1 MKSLLTYLLLV
12 LTLLGTSCKTGKNG
26 NPAKPGKP
34 TAEVDPGDVKPKVD
48 TRFQEKFFDAQL
60 EKSKNNYEKAY
71 SLFEACLDI
80 NPQSGAAHYEL
91 GRFDLQMKA
100 NPEAALAH
108 AKAAVASDAKNP
120 WYQMLMGDIHMAME
134 HFDLAAKSYKEV
146 AELNPSD
153 PYILEQMARA
163 QVYAGQIKEALATCD
178 EIEKVHGPYEELSMW
193 QHELW
198 LSLNQPEKAG
208 LEIENLARS
217 FPEEPRYWGI
227 AAQFY
232 SRNGMPEKAKA
243 AMEQM
248 VKSDPD
254 NGQVHFQLSEY
265 YAANGD
271 DRKSYEE
278 LKKAFETTD
287 ITIDQKIGVLLKYFS
302 LTDFNQSYLPQ
313 AYELLNLTESLHPTE
328 AKSYSIYGD
337 FLFRE
342 GRDEEALQK
351 YRKAVELDPSRSVIW
366 EQVISIDNTL
376 NDFDNMAKESAQ
388 ALELFPSIPE
398 FYYFNGIANYK
409 KKQNQQ
415 AIESL
420 NLGKELVIEDDA
432 LLCQFY
438 AALGEIYHYQND
450 HVKSDESYNKAL
462 KYQPENVYVLNN
474 YAYYLSLRK
483 TQLDR
488 AAEMALR
495 ANTIAPG
502 QPSFE
507 DTFAWI
513 LFCQGNFN
521 EALVWIEKAIS
532 HSDESSE
539 LSEHYGDILFK
550 LNRTQEAVTRWKE
563 ARQLGGG
570 SPKLEQKINEQ
581 KYIE

>member
-1 MKSLLTYLLLV
+1 MKSILTYLFVVLALV
-12 LTLLGTSCKTGKNG
+12 NTSCKSGKGG
-26 NPAKPGKP
+26 NSGKVAKPG
-34 TAEVDPGDVKPKVD
+34 TEVDPGDVKPKVD
-48 TRFQEKFFDAQL
+48 TRFQEKFFEAQL
-60 EKSKNNYEKAY
+60 EKSKNNYDKAY
-71 SLFEACLDI
+71 ASFEACLALS
-80 NPQSGAAHYEL
+80 PQNGAVHYEL
-91 GRFDLQMKA
+91 GRFDLQTKG
-100 NPEAALAH
+100 NPEGALAH
-108 AKAAVASDAKNP
+108 AKAAVASDVKNP
-120 WYQMLMGDIHMAME
+120 WYQMLLGDVYMSME
-134 HFDLAAKSYKEV
+134 NFEMAAKSYKLV

-153 PYILEQMARA
+153 PYILEQKARA

-178 EIEKVHGPYEELSMW
+178 EIEKMNGPYEELSMW

-208 LEIENLARS
+208 LEIENLAKS
-217 FPEEPRYWGI
+217 FPDEPRYWGI

-232 SRNGMPEKAKA
+232 ARNGMPEKAQK
-243 AMEQM
+243 AMEEM

-254 NGQVHFQLSEY
+254 NGQVHYQLSEF

-278 LKKAFETTD
+278 LKKAFETVD
-287 ITIDQKIGVLLKYFS
+287 ISIDQKVGVLLKYFS
-302 LTDFNQSYLPQ
+302 LTDFNQTYLPQ
-313 AYELLNLTESLHPTE
+313 AYELLNLTESLHPGE

-351 YRKAVELDPSRSVIW
+351 YRKAVELDPSKSVIW
-366 EQVISIDNTL
+366 EQIISIDNSL
-376 NDFDNMAKESAQ
+376 NDFDNMATESAK

-420 NLGKELVIEDDA
+420 LIGKELVIENDG
-432 LLCQFY
+432 LLSQFY
-438 AALGEIYHYQND
+438 SALGEIYHYQND
-450 HVKSDESYNKAL
+450 HVKSDENYNKAL
-462 KYQPENVYVLNN
+462 KYQSENVYVLNN

-483 TQLDR
+483 TRLDQ
-488 AAEMALR
+488 AAEMALK

-507 DTFAWI
+507 DTYAWI
-513 LFCQGNFN
+513 LFCQENYN
-521 EALVWIEKAIS
+521 EALIWIEKAIS
-532 HSDESSE
+532 HSEESAE

-550 LNRTQEAVTRWKE
+550 LNRTSEAVSKWKE
-563 ARQLGGG
+563 AKQLGGN
-570 SPKLEQKINEQ
+570 SSKLDQKINEQ
-581 KYIE
+581 KYID